1 VAMAERGVVALVVI
15 GRNEGERLV
24 RCLSSVHGRAHA
36 IVYVDSGS
44 TDRSV
49 QSAHDLGAAV
59 VCLDM
64 AVPFTAA
71 RARNAG
77 WRRALEQV
85 PEAAY
90 IQFVDG
96 DCEICPGWI
105 EAAQAHLDAHP
116 DVVAVCGQRR
126 ERYPQRSMYNR
137 LCDLEWHMRPGPV
150 RSFGGDVMVRAAP
163 LRDVGGYREDLIAG
177 EEPELCVRLRRAG
190 WTIEAMA
197 DDMTLHDAAMTR
209 FGQWWKRIRR
219 SGYAFAQGAFLH
231 GAAPER
237 HKVRETR
244 RAWLWGLLLP
254 AAILLAAVA
263 WSPWALWALLAYP
276 AQVLRLYWSGQG
288 GARDRALRAIFLTL
302 GRFPE
307 MLGQL
312 QFLRDR
318 LMGRQ
323 SRLMEYK

>member
-1 VAMAERGVVALVVI
+1 MAERGAVALVII

-24 RCLSSVHGRAHA
+24 RCLSSVQGRAHA

-49 QSAHDLGAAV
+49 QSARDQGADV

-77 WRRALEQV
+77 WRRALERA

-105 EAAQAHLDAHP
+105 ETARAHLDARP
-116 DVVAVCGQRR
+116 SVVAVCGQRR
-126 ERYPQRSMYNR
+126 ERFPQRSVYNR
-137 LCDLEWHMRPGPV
+137 LCDLEWRMPPGPV
-150 RSFGGDVMVRAAP
+150 RSFGGDAMVRAAA
-163 LRDVGGYREDLIAG
+163 LRDVGGYRDDLIAG
-177 EEPELCVRLRRAG
+177 EEPELCVRLRRSG
-190 WTIEAMA
+190 WTIEALA

-231 GAAPER
+231 GASPER

-254 AAILLAAVA
+254 AAILLAAAA
-263 WSPWALWALLAYP
+263 WGPWALWALLVYP
-276 AQVLRLYWSGQG
+276 AQVLRLYGSGQG
-288 GARDRALRAIFLTL
+288 RARDRALRAVFLTL

-307 MLGQL
+307 MLGQF